1 MLYVCVISCR
11 ILLAKRKVNIWHNYI
26 CTCDDK
32 STIIYGFM
40 QIINQSKDSFVI
52 WHELLLV
59 FDHYNKICHLQLILL
74 SKDLILML
82 LPVSCNGL

>member
-1 MLYVCVISCR
+1 
-11 ILLAKRKVNIWHNYI
+11 
-26 CTCDDK
+26 
-32 STIIYGFM
+32 M

-59 FDHYNKICHLQLILL
+59 FDHCNKIFHLQSISL

-82 LPVSCNGL
+82 LLISCNEL

>member
-1 MLYVCVISCR
+1 
-11 ILLAKRKVNIWHNYI
+11 
-26 CTCDDK
+26 
-32 STIIYGFM
+32 M